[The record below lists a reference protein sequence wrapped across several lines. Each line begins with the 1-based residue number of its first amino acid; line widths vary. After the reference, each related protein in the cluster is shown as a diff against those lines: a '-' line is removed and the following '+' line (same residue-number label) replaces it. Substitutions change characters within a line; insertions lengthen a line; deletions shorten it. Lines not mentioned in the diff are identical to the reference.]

1 MADLDVKHYMIHQYG
16 DTSITPFEIEKW
28 IDIEQKYEGLKYIS
42 AKGLF
47 DKGKP
52 KNRYTE
58 VFADSDKL
66 RVWVGEEICREAT
79 EIDFTFAFVGEDRLN
94 TLDDFYNF
102 LSCKGKVDDN
112 VKTVDYWDNQRKK
125 WAKMVL
131 LDEFTTKEEKWL
143 GSTPYIELSV
153 KMQNIYGECETYT
166 PVTE

>member
-1 MADLDVKHYMIHQYG
+1 MADLGVKHYMKQQGG
-16 DTSITPFEIEKW
+16 DFVSKPLSGW
-28 IDIEQKYEGLKYIS
+28 VDIEEKFSGLKYMS

-79 EIDFTFAFVGEDRLN
+79 EIDFVFVFEGELRQRTFES
-94 TLDDFYNF
+94 FYEYI
-102 LSCKGKVDDN
+102 STGR
-112 VKTVDYWDNQRKK
+112 VDYWDNQRKK

-143 GSTPYIELSV
+143 GSKPYIELSV
-153 KMQNIYGECETYT
+153 KMQNIYGECETVT
-166 PVTE
+166 NPVTK